1 MKKLILALAIVFM
14 IAGSAYADDLRIS
27 DVIEKLPSLKQG
39 IAYSMFDNDLCY
51 LSTIEILNWKGIAL
65 EGGYSSKDKIVGVVS
80 YELLKLKDLGVTIP
94 LLDLITAR
102 VGVYA
107 GFGNLNLTE
116 SFTDDGGNSGD
127 WGLSLTL
134 LDIRF

>member
-1 MKKLILALAIVFM
+1 MKRLILVLAIMFIVT
-14 IAGSAYADDLRIS
+14 GLTYAEDLKVS
-27 DVIEKLPSLKQG
+27 NVIEKMPPLKQG
-39 IAYSMFDNDLCY
+39 IAYSMSDNDLCY

-65 EGGYSSKDKIVGVVS
+65 EGGYSSKDKIVAVIS

-102 VGVYA
+102 VGIY
-107 GFGNLNLTE
+107 GGYGNINLTE
-116 SFTDDGGNSGD
+116 SISDSGGNKGD

-134 LDIRF
+134 LDIKF

>member
-1 MKKLILALAIVFM
+1 MKRLILVLAIMFIVT
-14 IAGSAYADDLRIS
+14 GLAYAEDLKIS
-27 DVIEKLPSLKQG
+27 NVIEKMPPLKQG
-39 IAYSMFDNDLCY
+39 IAYSMSDNDLCY

-65 EGGYSSKDKIVGVVS
+65 EGGYSSKDKIVAVIS

-102 VGVYA
+102 VGIY
-107 GFGNLNLTE
+107 GGYGNINLTE
-116 SFTDDGGNSGD
+116 SISDSGGNKGD

-134 LDIRF
+134 LDIKF